1 MEREILSFSGNIQSS
16 CSISGHWEDLIVD
29 QWNKGGLEPAKER
42 PSTMIEP
49 LPITCSIGPH
59 GGCHSR
65 LQFLVVDL
73 LAECLLSDE
82 ELEEASLVGL
92 GKIAKLINAG
102 KFDSLELITMKTLNN
117 TGAMGK
123 QIEDGVR
130 LMTRGPE
137 QIISND
143 QYT

>member
-1 MEREILSFSGNIQSS
+1 
-16 CSISGHWEDLIVD
+16 
-29 QWNKGGLEPAKER
+29 
-42 PSTMIEP
+42 MIKP

-102 KFDSLELITMKTLNN
+102 NFDSLELITMKTLNN

-130 LMTRGPE
+130 LMTRGSE

>member
-1 MEREILSFSGNIQSS
+1 SS
-16 CSISGHWEDLIVD
+16 CSISEHREDLIVD
-29 QWNKGGLEPAKER
+29 QWNKGGLELAKEG

-59 GGCHSR
+59 GGCHRR
-65 LQFLVVDL
+65 LQFLVVDSL
-73 LAECLLSDE
+73 VECLLFDE
-82 ELEEASLVGL
+82 KPEEVSVRRRL

-102 KFDSLELITMKTLNN
+102 KIDSSELITMKTLNN

-130 LMTRGPE
+130 LMTRGSE
-137 QIISND
+137 HFIS
-143 QYT
+143 